1 MCKTSQQELQELAT
15 KHQEQITELAEEQTK
30 ILVSGR
36 YGRCVSVFMT
46 CVSVW
51 NWCGCVGGISV

>member
-30 ILVSGR
+30 ILVSG
-36 YGRCVSVFMT
+36 CVERVCLLDGVYVFQI
-46 CVSVW
+46 VKKL
-51 NWCGCVGGISV
+51 I